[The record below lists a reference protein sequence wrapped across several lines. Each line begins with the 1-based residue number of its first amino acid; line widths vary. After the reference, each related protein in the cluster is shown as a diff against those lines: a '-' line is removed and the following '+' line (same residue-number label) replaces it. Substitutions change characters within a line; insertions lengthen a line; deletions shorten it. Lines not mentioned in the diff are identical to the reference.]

1 PENPDPETPVTPE
14 NPDPETPVTPE
25 NPDPEKPVNLEN
37 TNYKTLSIQNN
48 MANNK
53 SQTNKTLPKTGETK
67 SSGVF
72 VGIIVLLTSIFAG
85 TKLNLKRK
93 KG

>member
-1 PENPDPETPVTPE
+1 
-14 NPDPETPVTPE
+14 
-25 NPDPEKPVNLEN
+25 
-37 TNYKTLSIQNN
+37 

>member
-1 PENPDPETPVTPE
+1 PDPETPVTPE
-14 NPDPETPVTPE
+14 TPDPETPVTPE
-25 NPDPEKPVNLEN
+25 TPDPETPVTPE
-37 TNYKTLSIQNN
+37 TSNYKTLQIQ
-48 MANNK
+48 K
-53 SQTNKTLPKTGETK
+53 SKVNYKSETNKTLPKTGEAK

-85 TKLNLKRK
+85 FKLNLKRK